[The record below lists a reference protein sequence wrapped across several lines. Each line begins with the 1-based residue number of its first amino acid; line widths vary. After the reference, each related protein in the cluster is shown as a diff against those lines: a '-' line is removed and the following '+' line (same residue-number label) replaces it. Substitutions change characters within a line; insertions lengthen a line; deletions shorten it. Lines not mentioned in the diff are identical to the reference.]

1 DTKTPFIRFGWQ
13 SEEMIRSGDS
23 DVEAAPNGVV
33 RAGGCGFGSMTSL
46 PSVKATPMQAISE
59 QQARAIRGGGSA
71 YANSAAYT
79 VSLANQSITP
89 VVNGLL
95 NEYQTQAVN
104 QFKMALGSGS

>member
-1 DTKTPFIRFGWQ
+1 MRIRVDD
-13 SEEMIRSGDS
+13 I
-23 DVEAAPNGVV
+23 A
-33 RAGGCGFGSMTSL
+33 T
-46 PSVKATPMQAISE
+46 SVKATPMQAISE

-79 VSLANQSITP
+79 VSLANQSIGP

-95 NEYQTQAVN
+95 TEYQAQAVN

>member
-1 DTKTPFIRFGWQ
+1 MSRHLRMGSSALADAD
-13 SEEMIRSGDS
+13 SGH
-23 DVEAAPNGVV
+23 DVAS
-33 RAGGCGFGSMTSL
+33 R
-46 PSVKATPMQAISE
+46 VKATPMQAISE

-79 VSLANQSITP
+79 VSLANQSIGP

-95 NEYQTQAVN
+95 TQYQAQAVN